1 LHALEALLVLD
12 QVVGLNDDL
21 RIGYLLRV
29 FETTTDATPLHVFE
43 PRVDCGGG
51 APSSSAFHVRVSQ
64 MLELVM
70 EADVMHLLEGLV
82 VLRGMRDELPHR
94 TQMGVSPSTMGQI
107 VNGRPSFR
115 HPRFLGPWPFALGD
129 RDTL

>member
-1 LHALEALLVLD
+1 LHALAALLVLD

-51 APSSSAFHVRVSQ
+51 APSSSAFHVRVSL

-82 VLRGMRDELPHR
+82 VLRGMRGTGMAKVMNPKAIGEPGGPNR
-94 TQMGVSPSTMGQI
+94 R
-107 VNGRPSFR
+107 RPV
-115 HPRFLGPWPFALGD
+115 A
-129 RDTL
+129 